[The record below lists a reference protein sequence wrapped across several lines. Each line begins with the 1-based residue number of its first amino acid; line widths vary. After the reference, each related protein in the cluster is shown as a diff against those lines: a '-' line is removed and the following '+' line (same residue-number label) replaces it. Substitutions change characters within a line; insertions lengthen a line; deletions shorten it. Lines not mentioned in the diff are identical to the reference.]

1 MAAKRNRRPD
11 VDEADVRRRIADGE
25 SRASIARS
33 YGMSSSSLSHYC
45 RVRGIGPAAGN
56 LQHED
61 RQPMPD
67 DLDVRTLPEYPELLF
82 GSDGIIY
89 STLTDPPL
97 ARSPRVGGSNQAL
110 RMIVGGRQVNCTR
123 LMCEAWH
130 GPPPPGGVAHRLNG
144 QPDDIR
150 PENLQWLDA
159 RHRQVS
165 GTEFVRAWQMSE
177 SVAEVAD
184 RLGLTDTTCRLRADR
199 LREHGVPLRELT
211 TGRNNYDDLAA
222 LARELA
228 PDE

>member
-1 MAAKRNRRPD
+1 
-11 VDEADVRRRIADGE
+11 
-25 SRASIARS
+25 
-33 YGMSSSSLSHYC
+33 
-45 RVRGIGPAAGN
+45 
-56 LQHED
+56 
-61 RQPMPD
+61 MPD

-82 GSDGIIY
+82 GADGVIY

-97 ARSPRVGGSNQAL
+97 ARSPRVCGSNQTL

-123 LMCEAWH
+123 MMCEAWH
-130 GPPPPGGVAHRLNG
+130 GPPPPGGVANRING

-159 RHRQVS
+159 SNRQVS
-165 GTEFVRAWQMSE
+165 GTEFVRAWQASG

-184 RLGLTDTTCRLRADR
+184 RLGLTAATCRLRAGR

-211 TGRNNYDDLAA
+211 TSRNDYGDLAA

-228 PDE
+228 PEE